1 MAAKPVHTLSEYNGG
16 WLGTVVAFINVQVLA
31 VLSLLLALTC
41 PFSNV
46 VNFQNFFFVKDR
58 QQLFHPI
65 VPSHPTTIEEQ
76 VKMETG
82 VQHQYSHH
90 KRYRATGSVDAQE
103 TLCFTLGKLP
113 VFGHAR

>member
-41 PFSNV
+41 HSARWSIFKKN
-46 VNFQNFFFVKDR
+46 FVKDR

-65 VPSHPTTIEEQ
+65 VPSHSTAIEEQ
-76 VKMETG
+76 VKNENRG
-82 VQHQYSHH
+82 PS
-90 KRYRATGSVDAQE
+90 SI
-103 TLCFTLGKLP
+103 FTP
-113 VFGHAR
+113 